1 MKSPEEVDYYQESV
15 NTERPKESKV
25 SAEAV
30 SEDFITPQGDPNL
43 AEKREQSE
51 QNETQ
56 TQTTESEEDHTDD
69 EEYDSISLGKYCI
82 TVRISKHEIY
92 SANDINVEVI
102 EEVPPEL
109 KLKETEAIISVGLKM
124 SPSDAIFDSPVIVTM
139 PHCGAFTKP
148 KDAEVYIYH
157 CKNDS
162 TEFTAVRS
170 TSTSSPRCV
179 VRDRD
184 LDIYLNHFSRFR
196 IAAKLTRIFIG
207 KCVICT
213 PIIPVS
219 PPRNP
224 MPVLLV
230 KVRDQNVAEG
240 QIRKGYDDPTGG
252 GVQFLVRWRSGGL
265 KVTCKESTLKDE
277 AKIIKEREFRH
288 LTEHKVMF
296 EVDTQNIT
304 DSDFNLHIILQQSTT
319 KDLIVPM
326 SLKGIKRRIGMGA
339 MVQDFA

>member
-1 MKSPEEVDYYQESV
+1 MA
-15 NTERPKESKV
+15 V

-30 SEDFITPQGDPNL
+30 SEDFATPQGDPNL
-43 AEKREQSE
+43 ADKSE

-56 TQTTESEEDHTDD
+56 TQTTESDIYTDD
-69 EEYDSISLGKYCI
+69 EEYDLISLEKYCI

-92 SANDINVEVI
+92 SAKDINVEVI

-124 SPSDAIFDSPVIVTM
+124 SPSDAVFDSPVIVTM

-157 CKNDS
+157 RKNDC
-162 TEFTAVRS
+162 TEFTAIRS

-196 IAAKLTRIFIG
+196 IVAKLTRIFIG

-213 PIIPVS
+213 PFIPVS
-219 PPRNP
+219 SPRNRI
-224 MPVLLV
+224 PVLLV
-230 KVRDQNVAEG
+230 HVRDQNVAEG
-240 QIRKGYDDPTGG
+240 QLYEYVEDNTNEFD
-252 GVQFLVRWRSGGL
+252 
-265 KVTCKESTLKDE
+265 EST
-277 AKIIKEREFRH
+277 
-288 LTEHKVMF
+288 
-296 EVDTQNIT
+296 
-304 DSDFNLHIILQQSTT
+304 
-319 KDLIVPM
+319 
-326 SLKGIKRRIGMGA
+326 G
-339 MVQDFA
+339 